1 MPLPLVVCVQAGDR
15 RVESISC
22 WTLRLSNC
30 RCDLPPC
37 NTAHELSRTSRAF
50 LGRMTHASR
59 SGGRSQRRRSSS
71 DRRRFEA
78 KRLSES
84 PPQEPH
90 GVRAATGSSAVQLDV
105 RVARLPSAGL
115 RLSSGGMGKGLG
127 SYIVYLYADRARPPR
142 GRSWLGAP
150 CGVSGRRVAC
160 LVVGRR
166 AARLGR
172 AAERERP
179 RQAQRARQRA
189 PCCIR
194 GPGRCCGMFGRRG
207 VSAPSNR
214 SGWAVRV
221 CT

>member
-127 SYIVYLYADRARPPR
+127 SYIVYLHADRAHPPR
-142 GRSWLGAP
+142 GRSRFGAP
-150 CGVSGRRVAC
+150 CGVSGRRAWRVSW
-160 LVVGRR
+160 LGG
-166 AARLGR
+166 ARWPA
-172 AAERERP
+172 AAERAGAGGATAARRAERECRP
-179 RQAQRARQRA
+179 ATVESASGA
-189 PCCIR
+189 P
-194 GPGRCCGMFGRRG
+194 
-207 VSAPSNR
+207 
-214 SGWAVRV
+214 
-221 CT
+221 